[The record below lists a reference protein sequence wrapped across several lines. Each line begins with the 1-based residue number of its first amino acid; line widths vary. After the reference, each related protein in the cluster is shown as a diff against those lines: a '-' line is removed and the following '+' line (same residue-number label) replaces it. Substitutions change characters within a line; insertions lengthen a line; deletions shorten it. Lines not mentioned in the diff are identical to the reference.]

1 MSTPVFAFVGSKGG
15 CGATSLMLSVAELLR
30 QKGGTVTVVDG
41 DFSGRRSVAVL
52 LGAVRALDSADG
64 AMPINS
70 TAVQKDLTVIELAP
84 TIDASFTLRQ
94 SDVEELAASVVQTS
108 SYVLVDAPQPFAASI
123 RPLISRAARLFL
135 IVEPTMLGV
144 TGARAMQV
152 EIARFGVAPSIIGL
166 VLNHRDLRPDISRSE
181 LERLLG
187 TPLFAEIPN
196 RTDRRYERTVAAFAD
211 ALAAI
216 EGTDSLLALRPSSRV
231 PLGDRRGPRRGPEDP
246 SRTAAPSA
254 ASNGAANAAPDATP
268 NPKPTEPWVPSAAS
282 QGEWRAQRDAIKNDL
297 NAALSERL
305 QSLPNIAGARSDVAR
320 LAELK
325 REVTELV
332 EGLLRERK
340 DLGSAEDVAW
350 LREEIVNEAVGLGPL
365 EDLLAD
371 PEVTEIMVNGPEQIF
386 VERRG
391 LIERTTK
398 KFSDGAQLRTIIE
411 RIITPLGRRVD
422 ESSPMVDARLPDGS
436 RVNAIIEPLAL
447 DGATMTIRRFGRY
460 RLQVADLVRLG
471 AATQPMMNFIRAA
484 VEARM
489 NIVISGGTGSG
500 KTTFL
505 NVVSCFIPTRERIIT
520 IEDAAELRLV
530 QSHVVR
536 LEARPPNIQGAG
548 QVTIHDLVRNALRM
562 RPDRIVVGECRG
574 GEALDMLQAMNTGH
588 DGSLTTVHANSQR
601 DAISRIETLVMMA
614 GFDLPIRAIREQIR
628 SAVDIII
635 QTARLRDGSRKVMAI
650 AEVIGMEGDV
660 VTMQDIMKFDE
671 QGVDKDGK
679 VKGEF
684 VFSGVR
690 PNCLAR
696 FEELGIEY
704 DMRELSGLGPLAAA
718 AGW

>member
-1 MSTPVFAFVGSKGG
+1 
-15 CGATSLMLSVAELLR
+15 
-30 QKGGTVTVVDG
+30 
-41 DFSGRRSVAVL
+41 
-52 LGAVRALDSADG
+52 
-64 AMPINS
+64 
-70 TAVQKDLTVIELAP
+70 
-84 TIDASFTLRQ
+84 
-94 SDVEELAASVVQTS
+94 
-108 SYVLVDAPQPFAASI
+108 
-123 RPLISRAARLFL
+123 
-135 IVEPTMLGV
+135 MLGV

-166 VLNHRDLRPDISRSE
+166 VLNHRDLRPEISRSE

-187 TPLFAEIPN
+187 TPLYAEIPN
-196 RTDRRYERTVAAFAD
+196 RTDRRYQRTVAAFAD

-231 PLGDRRGPRRGPEDP
+231 PLGDRRGPRRGPDDAGRP
-246 SRTAAPSA
+246 PAPGA
-254 ASNGAANAAPDATP
+254 ASNGAPNPTPDATP
-268 NPKPTEPWVPSAAS
+268 NATPSPEPRIPSAA
-282 QGEWRAQRDAIKNDL
+282 QGGEWRAQRDAIKNDL

-371 PEVTEIMVNGPEQIF
+371 NEVTEIMVNGPEQIF

-398 KFSDGAQLRTIIE
+398 RFSDAAQLRTIIE

-436 RVNAIIEPLAL
+436 RVNAIIEPLSL

-562 RPDRIVVGECRG
+562 RPDRIVVGEVRG

-660 VTMQDIMKFDE
+660 VTMQDIMRYDE

-684 VFSGVR
+684 VFTGVR
-690 PNCLAR
+690 PNCLTR

-704 DMRELSGLGPLAAA
+704 DMRELSGLGPLAVA

>member
-1 MSTPVFAFVGSKGG
+1 
-15 CGATSLMLSVAELLR
+15 
-30 QKGGTVTVVDG
+30 
-41 DFSGRRSVAVL
+41 
-52 LGAVRALDSADG
+52 
-64 AMPINS
+64 
-70 TAVQKDLTVIELAP
+70 
-84 TIDASFTLRQ
+84 
-94 SDVEELAASVVQTS
+94 LAASVVQTS

-166 VLNHRDLRPDISRSE
+166 VLNHRDLRPEISRGE

-187 TPLFAEIPN
+187 TPLYAEIPN
-196 RTDRRYERTVAAFAD
+196 RSDRRYERTIVAFTD

-216 EGTDSLLALRPSSRV
+216 EGTESLLALRPSSRV

-246 SRTAAPSA
+246 GRAAASGA
-254 ASNGAANAAPDATP
+254 ASNGAPNAAPDAAVDAAPSATP
-268 NPKPTEPWVPSAAS
+268 SAEPRVPSGALT
-282 QGEWRAQRDAIKNDL
+282 EWRAQRDAIKNDL

-371 PEVTEIMVNGPEQIF
+371 NEVTEIMVNGPEQIF

-391 LIERTTK
+391 LIERTSK
-398 KFSDGAQLRTIIE
+398 RFADGAQLRTIIE

-660 VTMQDIMKFDE
+660 VTMQDIIRYDE

-684 VFSGVR
+684 VFTGVR

-696 FEELGIEY
+696 FEELGVEY
-704 DMRELSGLGPLAAA
+704 DMRELSGLGPLAVA